1 MNHPQAV
8 VSMAAHLIQE
18 GLTTREASIQIKEVY
33 SIEVSH
39 VTISR
44 WAGKAG
50 LKFND
55 TRRYKPCRLCGTST
69 KHLSTCPVTKNL
81 GPKANPL
88 DVYQAFVVG

>member
-8 VSMAAHLIQE
+8 VSMAAHLIEE
-18 GLTTREASIQIKEVY
+18 GLTTRETSARIKEVY

-44 WAGKAG
+44 WAGKEG

-55 TRRYKPCRLCGTST
+55 TRRYKPCRFCGTST
-69 KHLSTCPVTKNL
+69 KHLSACPVIKNL

-88 DVYQAFVVG
+88 DVYQAFTI